1 MVHISR
7 GAAVLILLFSI
18 VETVVLTIWLYLLN
32 IIPVPST
39 TVGATAAIFLLVG
52 LIIEHFLAA
61 VSNKV

>member
-7 GAAVLILLFSI
+7 AAAVLIVLFSV

-32 IIPVPST
+32 IIPLPST
-39 TVGATAAIFLLVG
+39 TVGETAAIFLFVG

-61 VSNKV
+61 ASNKV

>member
-1 MVHISR
+1 M
-7 GAAVLILLFSI
+7 LIILFSI

-32 IIPVPST
+32 LIPVPST